1 VKRSIAG
8 LLAAALLPCASFAA
22 EGDSLTVTLDSD
34 ARTVLQAIPAE
45 AALERFEMVDSRG
58 RAVSYVGLT
67 DTDTGGLVFVD
78 KKLVGTV
85 SHHDARA
92 FYSCRGY
99 ATATQHHWAMD
110 AAAWA
115 DSLLASATP
124 AKEVTLKFTGKSTYQ
139 SIKAVVDNP
148 MVGQVK
154 SLVDMGTNPLN
165 IIKTLNQARENA
177 KDRELREQTLQALSK
192 VAPGISESEVAA
204 IVKPE
209 DVSFVSGGVVMA
221 YPRFSLE
228 FYVAEGLVKLTQ
240 QPSFLQLSRQNAAI
254 FYTPKTQWTRCT
266 AQDWKTA
273 QE

>member
-1 VKRSIAG
+1 MKRSIVG
-8 LLAAALLPCASFAA
+8 LLAAALPWALHAA
-22 EGDSLTVTLDSD
+22 EGETLTVNLDSD
-34 ARTVLQAIPAE
+34 ARQVLESIPPE
-45 AALERFEMVDSRG
+45 AALERFEMVDAKG
-58 RAVSYVGLT
+58 RTVSYVGLT

-78 KKLVGTV
+78 KKLAGTV
-85 SHHDARA
+85 SHHDAHA

-110 AAAWA
+110 AGAWA
-115 DSLLASATP
+115 DSLLAGTTP
-124 AKEVTLKFTGKSTYQ
+124 AKEVVLKFTGKSTYQ

-177 KDRELREQTLQALSK
+177 KDREQREQILQALAK
-192 VAPGISESEVAA
+192 VSPGASETELAG

-228 FYVAEGLVKLTQ
+228 FYVAEGQVKLTQ
-240 QPSFLQLSRQNAAI
+240 QPSFLQLSRQSAAI
-254 FYTPKTQWTRCT
+254 FYAPKTQWTRCT
-266 AQDWKTA
+266 PKDWKTA